1 MSIDII
7 YGIEILGIYVNK
19 HMENNI
25 MRIHFFAGIAVLII
39 LSTFWVA
46 LIISDFFLGHEA
58 VAQVRL
64 GIVYAL
70 IVLIP
75 SMIAVKATG
84 GKLGKNRMDDT
95 RIQQKKKRA
104 TWMAI
109 NGVLIMV
116 PAAFFLNYKASSGE
130 FDTVFYI
137 VQGIE
142 LLVGSFQYYF
152 VLKNFNVGM
161 SLRKERSAT

>member
-1 MSIDII
+1 MGEF
-7 YGIEILGIYVNK
+7 Y
-19 HMENNI
+19 
-25 MRIHFFAGIAVLII
+25 MRFHFIAGIIVLII
-39 LSTFWVA
+39 LSSFWVS
-46 LIISDFFLGHEA
+46 LITADFFLGHEA

-70 IVLIP
+70 ILLIP
-75 SMIAVKATG
+75 SMIAVKVTG
-84 GKLGKNRMDDT
+84 AKIGVTRMSDI
-95 RIQQKKKRA
+95 RVQQKKKRA

-142 LLVGSFQYYF
+142 LFVGSFQYYF
-152 VLKNFNVGM
+152 VLKNFRMGM
-161 SLRKERSAT
+161 LLRKERVGN